1 MPAEAVCG
9 IENTPEEMLTHS
21 STTTSAIDARR
32 LKTQDGYAP
41 VPAKPTSL
49 QREVRQNYE

>member
-1 MPAEAVCG
+1 MPAGAVCG
-9 IENTPEEMLTHS
+9 IENTPEGVLTHS
-21 STTTSAIDARR
+21 SIATSAIDVRR

>member
-1 MPAEAVCG
+1 MGSRIRRKRCSPTA
-9 IENTPEEMLTHS
+9 
-21 STTTSAIDARR
+21 STASIATSAIDARR